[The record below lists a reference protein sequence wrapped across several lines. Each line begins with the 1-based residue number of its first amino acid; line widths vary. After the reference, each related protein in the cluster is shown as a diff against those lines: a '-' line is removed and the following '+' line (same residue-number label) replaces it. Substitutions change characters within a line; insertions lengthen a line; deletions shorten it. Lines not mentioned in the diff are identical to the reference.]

1 MSGTLYT
8 TWTDALGVS
17 HADEPVAVFEN
28 GKIYMAA
35 DGFLGTTAKGT
46 LVGEYENGKVYTV
59 GNGAMSY
66 GKRMDAVALIEG
78 GRIYGISKSMLGG
91 YTKSLSVG
99 ECSGGKVYAHS
110 HKFME
115 GSGTAGLYNGDA
127 EGAAAAAAILLFG
140 LTSGVSAYDSSLESD
155 DSGVSTYSRKSSH
168 SSSDDSGSGMGC
180 FFSIIAGVLIFAV
193 SIIAIIISLVAFVP
207 TFLIYL
213 LVKFIIKRTRE
224 EALDESDE
232 QKRKEFVIVLVVS
245 MLIALTMTII
255 AAFDS
260 GDMVLPC
267 IGSAIVEAIGFG
279 WLISF
284 VKTGK
289 EIKFLKKF
297 KKKKTSTETVEV
309 RHKDVEVPEEHS
321 AAGKDETSTGL
332 SDKKVKTEIIE
343 KKDTTPDELNPV
355 ETKFIVNDDV
365 DMKLG
370 KEEEKEPEKEE
381 VIAVEASDISETVT
395 IEEKTTGSRLKSTMR
410 TSATESVVETENDRF
425 KPAGDL

>member
-59 GNGAMSY
+59 GSGAMSY

-91 YTKSLSVG
+91 YSKSLSVG

-127 EGAAAAAAILLFG
+127 EGAAAAAAIVLFG
-140 LTSGVSAYDSSLESD
+140 LTSGISAYDSSLESD
-155 DSGVSTYSRKSSH
+155 DSGATTYSRKSSH

-180 FFSIIAGVLIFAV
+180 FFSIIAGVIIFAV
-193 SIIAIIISLVAFVP
+193 SVLAIIISLVAFVP
-207 TFLIYL
+207 TFLVYL

-224 EALDESDE
+224 DAVVESDE

-284 VKTGK
+284 VKSGK

-297 KKKKTSTETVEV
+297 KRKKKESTETESYTY
-309 RHKDVEVPEEHS
+309 E
-321 AAGKDETSTGL
+321 
-332 SDKKVKTEIIE
+332 
-343 KKDTTPDELNPV
+343 DTTA
-355 ETKFIVNDDV
+355 TDD
-365 DMKLG
+365 
-370 KEEEKEPEKEE
+370 
-381 VIAVEASDISETVT
+381 ISSETVEEIIPET
-395 IEEKTTGSRLKSTMR
+395 HTEKTSSEAHYFGDDKTVITSFDEDDKLVSETWKGGEKRELEKAELIETTETEVKVDENPKSRLKSTMR
-410 TSATESVVETENDRF
+410 THSADDVAESDKFT
-425 KPAGDL
+425 PAGDL